1 MPEKIMSAL
10 SFINPTASGSWSKM
24 IVVTG
29 IPGAR
34 TDFLAGWLSQGHPD
48 LFQSMPWHIDPRYGI
63 NNISPPLAW
72 HVVHD
77 MSTDLVQNEVN
88 LAVDKFW
95 KADSTWAIS
104 KSHRPSNILQHQIPA
119 KHADKF
125 IFVDIIVDTVESA
138 LQVQWENFVKNI
150 LWNFTVNRRQGHAW
164 KKLNNFIQCNL
175 SHLSEVDALTVCLAH
190 MFSKDSVT
198 YTQNNFHNR
207 SAVNSDSQTV
217 SVNYSKIMQPGG
229 IVELATE
236 LGITGTNVD
245 LWNQCL
251 PQTQSP
257 DQIFALHHWW
267 EKPSYPLQRA

>member
-1 MPEKIMSAL
+1 MGPAPP
-10 SFINPTASGSWSKM
+10 FINNKVITPWSKM

-34 TDFLAGWLSQGHPD
+34 TDFLAGGLSQSHPD
-48 LFQSMPWHIDPRYGI
+48 LFQPMTWHIDPKYGI

-72 HVVHD
+72 HVLHD

-95 KADSTWAIS
+95 KADSMWAIS
-104 KSHRPSNILQHQIPA
+104 KSHQPSDVLQHQIPG

-150 LWNFTVNRRQGHAW
+150 LWNFTVNRRQGQAW
-164 KKLNNFIQCNL
+164 KKLNNFIPCNL
-175 SHLSEVDALTVCLAH
+175 SHLSEVDALAVCLLH
-190 MFSKDSVT
+190 LFSKDSVT
-198 YTQNNFHNR
+198 HTQNNFHNR
-207 SAVNSDSQTV
+207 SAVNSESTV
-217 SVNYSKIMQPGG
+217 LSVNYSKIMQPNG
-229 IVELATE
+229 IIELATE
-236 LGITGTNVD
+236 LGITGVNVD

-251 PQTQSP
+251 LRTQSP
-257 DQIFALHHWW
+257 DRIFALRQWW
-267 EKPSYPLQRA
+267 EKPGYPL

>member
-34 TDFLAGWLSQGHPD
+34 TDFLAGWLSQGHPY
-48 LFQSMPWHIDPRYGI
+48 LFQPMTWQIDPRYGI

-95 KADSTWAIS
+95 KADSMWAIS

-150 LWNFTVNRRQGHAW
+150 LWNYTVNRKRGRE
-164 KKLNNFIQCNL
+164 KLNNFCHQDL
-175 SHLSEVDALTVCLAH
+175 SHLNEVEALGICLTYLFSE
-190 MFSKDSVT
+190 DSVT

-207 SAVNSDSQTV
+207 SAVNSD
-217 SVNYSKIMQPGG
+217 
-229 IVELATE
+229 L
-236 LGITGTNVD
+236 
-245 LWNQCL
+245 QCC
-251 PQTQSP
+251 
-257 DQIFALHHWW
+257 
-267 EKPSYPLQRA
+267 R